1 LVDFVSTK
9 NLSYESFGPIPLDGA
24 AQLLRRRDA
33 EPPEA
38 AVAAQ
43 DEQRAVA
50 AVNPD
55 TLIVDPL
62 KLAVT
67 PDSFGWPKLLGWL
80 GVHASADVSAR
91 YSLLTV
97 RRFRPLARR
106 RFSTR
111 RPFLVLMRTRN
122 PWVRFRCRVFG

>member
-43 DEQRAVA
+43 D
-50 AVNPD
+50 PD